1 MVAYADKP
9 KNDDYYS
16 AASKRDATTYELAG
30 VGTRAVALFID
41 GLILPA
47 IGGLSSLG
55 AHSPSGFVFGL
66 LISIGYYWF
75 FLTRFNGQTPG
86 KMLMSIRVIK
96 TDGSP
101 ITGKDAA
108 IRYLGYY
115 VNTFTMGL
123 GWIWPMLD
131 RNTQGFHDKMAN
143 TYVVR
148 A

>member
-9 KNDDYYS
+9 KNEDYY
-16 AASKRDATTYELAG
+16 AAKPKRDATTYELAG
-30 VGTRAVALFID
+30 IGTRAVALFID

-55 AHSPSGFVFGL
+55 AHSSSGFFFGL

-86 KMLMSIRVIK
+86 KMLMNIRVIK
-96 TDGSP
+96 TDGTP
-101 ITGKDAA
+101 ITGRDAV

-115 VNTFTMGL
+115 VNTFAMGL
-123 GWIWPMLD
+123 GWIWPMVD
-131 RNTQGFHDKMAN
+131 RHTQGFHDKMAN
-143 TYVVR
+143 TYVVC